1 MLGAYTE
8 QNTVRNVLAQAR
20 YFGMIS
26 STSEELHQMVYR
38 ETEVKKVVSALDYGS
53 EGHGFEY
60 SFA

>member
-38 ETEVKKVVSALDYGS
+38 ETEVKKVVSALDCGS